1 MMINCPTRIYRLLLR
16 RNAIDEDCTAE
27 KKMISCPLLPMA
39 PLERMEMRSRY
50 ISPND
55 SSLWFLCEDENANEN
70 ADKIIH
76 DASPITLPV
85 GPRYEDENADAN
97 IPLYER

>member
-1 MMINCPTRIYRLLLR
+1 
-16 RNAIDEDCTAE
+16 
-27 KKMISCPLLPMA
+27 MA

-55 SSLWFLCEDENANEN
+55 SSLWFLCEDENA
-70 ADKIIH
+70 DKIIH
-76 DASPITLPV
+76 DASPITPPV
-85 GPRYEDENADAN
+85 GPRYEDGNADAN